1 MMTEQDK
8 RDRLNKIFGSYLGV
22 SDYLK
27 ICKEN
32 NLTVHIEHIISRM
45 TDLRKAHD
53 DVETA
58 YFER

>member
-1 MMTEQDK
+1 MTEQDK

-22 SDYLK
+22 SDYVR
-27 ICKEN
+27 ICDAHDLN
-32 NLTVHIEHIISRM
+32 INLEYITRRLIE
-45 TDLRKAHD
+45 LREEHD